1 MRGKTNKGI
10 LFSNPNL
17 LDNPWF
23 NVNQIGQAIY
33 TKNGYTLDRW
43 CLWENAD
50 NNLVITRNDDNS
62 ITLHAN
68 IDQASSSSFY
78 QKIEQ
83 FELGKIYTLSVM
95 YSDGT
100 VKSNTNQIN
109 STEDKIYVN
118 LDTTSKYGCFYLD
131 FSNNYWCVTFGL
143 MKANDEIT
151 IKAVKLELGSI
162 STLHLDPPPNYVE
175 ELLKCQR
182 EFVRLTNRNLGYQSF
197 ATGVGNGVNQ
207 AVFNIHTPV
216 PMRITPTISFSN
228 LRIVGK
234 GCDYVPV
241 KSIQATDVVGSSVTA
256 LVTVDSPS
264 TISNGEVYQISGN
277 DVGIIDISARR

>member
-1 MRGKTNKGI
+1 MRGKTNKGRA
-10 LFSNPNL
+10 FSNPNL

-23 NVNQIGQAIY
+23 TINQEGQTEY
-33 TKNGYTLDRW
+33 GKDTTFQYSVDRW
-43 CLWENAD
+43 ICDIYVKASYLNGKWT
-50 NNLVITRNDDNS
+50 IRNDD
-62 ITLHAN
+62 TETVRGFLQRTELKLHGKTVTYSVLV
-68 IDQASSSSFY
+68 D
-78 QKIEQ
+78 
-83 FELGKIYTLSVM
+83 GKI
-95 YSDGT
+95 
-100 VKSNTNQIN
+100 
-109 STEDKIYVN
+109 
-118 LDTTSKYGCFYLD
+118 TS
-131 FSNNYWCVTFGL
+131 VTF
-143 MKANDEIT
+143 KVPTATPTSSTAICYKPIT
-151 IKAVKLELGSI
+151 DNENCFLVCWFHPDDSLVFHLNLNAGASIIPEALKLEIGSI
-162 STLHLDPPPNYVE
+162 STLHLDVPPNYAE

-182 EFVRLTNRNLGYQSF
+182 EFVRLTNKNLGYQPF

-241 KSIQATDVVGSSVTA
+241 KSIQATDVVGNSVTA